1 MVRVAHLY
9 LIVSEYFG
17 DVRQSIWPTLK
28 VISLY
33 VCNSVCVRHR
43 VRLTWPAPMVQQRK
57 NPSGSTFRFISVG
70 CVLLGSQAT
79 TEMQMLKNCKH
90 KIKVQEEK
98 KNTMCNSKQEPVFIT
113 MWVLLFIDL
122 ALNLMGYYV
131 GTLSQHTVN

>member
-43 VRLTWPAPMVQQRK
+43 VRLTWPAPMVQ
-57 NPSGSTFRFISVG
+57 
-70 CVLLGSQAT
+70 
-79 TEMQMLKNCKH
+79 
-90 KIKVQEEK
+90 
-98 KNTMCNSKQEPVFIT
+98 
-113 MWVLLFIDL
+113 
-122 ALNLMGYYV
+122 
-131 GTLSQHTVN
+131 